1 MKRLYLTCLWAK
13 THASEGRDAF
23 YGFLG
28 ASSNE
33 APSSPQDSAMV
44 RSHRRR
50 LDLKAAVRS
59 ARHNGEKVRALRIAE
74 PPPTDDR

>member
-1 MKRLYLTCLWAK
+1 
-13 THASEGRDAF
+13 
-23 YGFLG
+23 
-28 ASSNE
+28 
-33 APSSPQDSAMV
+33 MV